1 MCTRICPSLSAAHQ
15 HRCSSVFQAGASAPP
30 FFISLGRQNGQ
41 AQLYFHQGKVRIT
54 HRSSGRGSLNF
65 SQCGRSGRRRGRWT
79 ALLQH
84 RWPLR
89 GAGILALSLSRF
101 PAAAA
106 AGTHGGFCHRGTSP
120 SAPGSTVSFP
130 VLAAKGTG
138 NTSAYRTLLGH
149 NSLHDLIILIG
160 INWKNNSLFQQE

>member
-54 HRSSGRGSLNF
+54 HHSSGRGSLNF

-84 RWPLR
+84 HCPHH
-89 GAGILALSLSRF
+89 GAGILALSLRADFQQQQQEPTGVSVT
-101 PAAAA
+101 
-106 AGTHGGFCHRGTSP
+106 GGTSP

-130 VLAAKGTG
+130 VLAAKGTS